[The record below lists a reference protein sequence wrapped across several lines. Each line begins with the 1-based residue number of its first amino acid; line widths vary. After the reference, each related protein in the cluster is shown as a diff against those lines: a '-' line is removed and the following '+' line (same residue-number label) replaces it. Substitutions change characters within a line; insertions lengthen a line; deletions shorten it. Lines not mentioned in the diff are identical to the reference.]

1 MKDAI
6 SSLYRLQGLGLQ
18 RLKISLPKI
27 VVLGKSM
34 NDCTPSKTYSLHIR

>member
-6 SSLYRLQGLGLQ
+6 TTLNRLEGLGLQ

-27 VVLGKSM
+27 VVLGKSTKGCLM
-34 NDCTPSKTYSLHIR
+34 GL